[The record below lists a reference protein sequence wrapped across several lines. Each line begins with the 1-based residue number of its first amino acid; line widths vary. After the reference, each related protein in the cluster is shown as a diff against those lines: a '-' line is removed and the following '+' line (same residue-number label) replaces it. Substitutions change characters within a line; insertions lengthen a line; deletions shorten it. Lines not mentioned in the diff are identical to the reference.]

1 LRTLNC
7 KLALREPTRALPL
20 GQEETCPRGYESLVE
35 FFEVKMKAKTKGE
48 SVAPSPKAEVTTAAK
63 IEAVLVP
70 TDFSEESL
78 KAIAYGRALL
88 NHFPGSVHLVYVH
101 DIDFA
106 YAVPALMS
114 TSPLIATEEVE
125 RRYRKDLE
133 KLAKQFDLQGSTP
146 QRHVRTG
153 RAYHE
158 ICDVA
163 DGIGAQLIVIATH
176 GRTGLRR
183 LIMGSTAE
191 RVVRHAPCPVLVVRE
206 TERDC
211 LDGNKG
217 ETATLHISKVL
228 VPVDFSESSLEGLL
242 YAISFA
248 KRFGASLILLHA
260 IQVQPFIPAEGHTVH
275 ERMPAP
281 GVIERAARLRA
292 RKFLK
297 QIDFVGVEYEMEI
310 QSGQPAPEICRYAE
324 NADVD
329 LIITST
335 HGQTGLAHALIGST
349 AEHVVRYAHCPV
361 LVVPT
366 TEASAERQRD
376 VRKGESKT
384 EERS

>member
-1 LRTLNC
+1 MADGNER
-7 KLALREPTRALPL
+7 P
-20 GQEETCPRGYESLVE
+20 
-35 FFEVKMKAKTKGE
+35 F
-48 SVAPSPKAEVTTAAK
+48 K
-63 IEAVLVP
+63 IETMLVP

-101 DIDFA
+101 DVDFA
-106 YAVPALMS
+106 YAVPALMN
-114 TSPLIATEEVE
+114 TSPLIATKEVE

-146 QRHVRTG
+146 ERHVRTG
-153 RAYHE
+153 RAYHQ

-176 GRTGLRR
+176 GHTGLRR
-183 LIMGSTAE
+183 LVLGSTAE
-191 RVVRHAPCPVLVVRE
+191 RVVQHAPCPVLVVRE
-206 TERDC
+206 REREFVEI
-211 LDGNKG
+211 GQGKNAAK
-217 ETATLHISKVL
+217 TALQITKIL
-228 VPVDFSESSLEGLL
+228 VPLDFSESSREGLL

-248 KRFGASLILLHA
+248 KCFDAGLILLHA
-260 IQVQPFIPAEGHTVH
+260 IQVQPLIPAEGHTVH

-297 QIDFVGVEYEMEI
+297 QVDFMGVEYEMEI
-310 QSGQPAPEICRYAE
+310 QSGQPAHEICRYAE
-324 NADVD
+324 TASVD
-329 LIITST
+329 LIITAT
-335 HGQTGLAHALIGST
+335 HGQTALAHALIGST

-366 TEASAERQRD
+366 TEASAQRRRD
-376 VRKGESKT
+376 VAKATQTPEH
-384 EERS
+384 